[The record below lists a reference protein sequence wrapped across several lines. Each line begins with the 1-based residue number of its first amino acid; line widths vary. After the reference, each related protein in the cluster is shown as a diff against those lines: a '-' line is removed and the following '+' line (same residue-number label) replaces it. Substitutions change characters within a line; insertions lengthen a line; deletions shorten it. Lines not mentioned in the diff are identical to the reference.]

1 MAFDINWGM
10 AQSPNYVGNA
20 LGAFQSGMEM
30 GRQMKLRNALT
41 DLATNPDNPDAM
53 RVVAADNPD
62 LAYRMGQRQRET
74 KRNALIGQ
82 VFTPDAAPPQPGAP
96 VAPVAPSPDAGAPTT
111 LIDPAKLPQRTDGL
125 RINQAALRDLY
136 KFDSEAAFNVQTMIY
151 KADEATFK
159 NTQRSGELMARAAT
173 HLQGLKLPD
182 GSPDMQ
188 GRARELQ
195 AMAPQLVALGMTPEM
210 IAQADLTD
218 QGLARYTVVGQTL
231 ASLLDNERADRRLDW
246 MIEDDERDNAR
257 ADRNTD
263 SLISDRVARRDLTAR
278 GQDIY
283 SRDRRYSTDRAS
295 SDRRRGQ
302 DLTDTRGRRGQDM
315 TDRRVREGFGSSGGK
330 RAGKTPTTLPRIA
343 SKAEYDR
350 LPKGA
355 EYINPNGERM
365 RKK

>member
-1 MAFDINWGM
+1 MAGFDINWGM
-10 AQSPNYVGNA
+10 AQTPNYIGNA

-82 VFTPDAAPPQPGAP
+82 VFAPEPSQPQPGATA
-96 VAPVAPSPDAGAPTT
+96 APVTPSPDAGAPAT

-136 KFDSEAAFNVQTMIY
+136 QLDPQAAFDVQTMIF

-173 HLQGLKLPD
+173 HLQGIKLPD

-210 IAQADLTD
+210 VAQADLTD
-218 QGLARYTVVGQTL
+218 QGLSRYTVVGQTL

-246 MIEDDERDNAR
+246 MIEDDQRDNAR

-263 SLISDRVARRDLTAR
+263 SLIADRSARRDLAAR
-278 GQDIY
+278 GQDVA
-283 SRDRRYSTDRAS
+283 SRDRRYSTDRTS

-302 DLTDTRGRRGQDM
+302 DVTDKRI
-315 TDRRVREGFGSSGGK
+315 REGFGSSGGRRGNK
-330 RAGKTPTTLPRIA
+330 APATLPRIA
-343 SKAEYDR
+343 TKAEYDR

>member
-1 MAFDINWGM
+1 MAGFDINWGM
-10 AQSPNYVGNA
+10 AQSPNYIGNA
-20 LGAFQSGMEM
+20 LGAFQSGMEL

-62 LAYRMGQRQRET
+62 LAYRMGQRQHEAKVRAAT
-74 KRNALIGQ
+74 AA
-82 VFTPDAAPPQPGAP
+82 VFTPDSPQPQSGAP
-96 VAPVAPSPDAGAPTT
+96 AGPVTPSPDMAAPTT
-111 LIDPAKLPQRTDGL
+111 LIDPANLPKRTDGL
-125 RINQAALRDLY
+125 RINQNALRDLY
-136 KFDSEAAFNVQTMIY
+136 QLDRQAAFDVQTMVYKANEAAF
-151 KADEATFK
+151 KE
-159 NTQRSGELMARAAT
+159 TQRSGELMARAAT
-173 HLQGLKLPD
+173 HLQGMKLPD

-210 IAQADLTD
+210 IAQADLSD
-218 QGLARYTVVGQTL
+218 QGLSRYTVVGQTL

-246 MIEDDERDNAR
+246 MIEDDQRDNAR

-263 SLISDRVARRDLTAR
+263 SLISDRVARRDLTVR
-278 GQDIY
+278 GQDVA

-302 DLTDTRGRRGQDM
+302 DVTDKRVRDGFGASGGRRG
-315 TDRRVREGFGSSGGK
+315 GK
-330 RAGKTPTTLPRIA
+330 APATLPRIA
-343 SKAEYDR
+343 TKAEYDR

>member
-1 MAFDINWGM
+1 MAGFDINWGM
-10 AQSPNYVGNA
+10 AQTPNYIGNA
-20 LGAFQSGMEM
+20 LGAFHSGMEL

-62 LAYRMGQRQRET
+62 LAYRMGQRQRQT
-74 KRNALIGQ
+74 KVDAATAA
-82 VFTPDAAPPQPGAP
+82 VFTPEPPRQPGAP
-96 VAPVAPSPDAGAPTT
+96 AAPVTPSPDAGAPAT

-125 RINQAALRDLY
+125 RINPEALRNLYQLDRQAAFDVQTMVY
-136 KFDSEAAFNVQTMIY
+136 KANEAAF
-151 KADEATFK
+151 KE
-159 NTQRSGELMARAAT
+159 TQRSGELMARAAT
-173 HLQGLKLPD
+173 HLQGIKLPD

-210 IAQADLTD
+210 VAQADLTD
-218 QGLARYTVVGQTL
+218 QGLSRYTVVGQTL

-246 MIEDDERDNAR
+246 MIEDDQRDNAR

-263 SLISDRVARRDLTAR
+263 SLISDRVARRGLTAR
-278 GQDIY
+278 GQDVA

-302 DLTDTRGRRGQDM
+302 DVTDKRI
-315 TDRRVREGFGSSGGK
+315 REGFGSSGG
-330 RAGKTPTTLPRIA
+330 RRGGKAPAALPRIA
-343 SKAEYDR
+343 TKAEYDR